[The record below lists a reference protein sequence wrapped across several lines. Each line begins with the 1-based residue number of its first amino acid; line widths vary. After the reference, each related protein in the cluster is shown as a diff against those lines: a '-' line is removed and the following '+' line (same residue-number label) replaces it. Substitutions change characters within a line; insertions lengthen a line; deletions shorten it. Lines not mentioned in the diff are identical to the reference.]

1 MVASTENKPALGVL
15 DVFLA
20 FVVEAFRVKGI
31 WVLVA
36 VEGCTPEERMSK
48 RASKRSEGSGW
59 ERRVKRRGESRMVGM
74 RWRRLLRWLI
84 FQSSIGREREKM
96 RDRKRV
102 GERGRGRRLPDGRQD
117 NRSLLHGISTLLI
130 VNLPVLDGD
139 VWHHRCG
146 WAVAKDFLHYLFAH
160 G

>member
-48 RASKRSEGSGW
+48 R
-59 ERRVKRRGESRMVGM
+59 
-74 RWRRLLRWLI
+74 
-84 FQSSIGREREKM
+84 EREKM
-96 RDRKRV
+96 KDRKRV

-130 VNLPVLDGD
+130 VDLPVLDGD

>member
-1 MVASTENKPALGVL
+1 MERDGEGNEEGEGEWEGKYQAQMVASTENKPALGVL

-48 RASKRSEGSGW
+48 R
-59 ERRVKRRGESRMVGM
+59 
-74 RWRRLLRWLI
+74 
-84 FQSSIGREREKM
+84 EREKM
-96 RDRKRV
+96 KDRKRV
-102 GERGRGRRLPDGRQD
+102 GERGGGRRLPDGRQD

-139 VWHHRCG
+139 MWHHRCG
-146 WAVAKDFLHYLFAH
+146 RAVTKDFLHYLFVH